1 MLKTPDWTKGESYLL
16 ENAPELK
23 LLIKRFSPCTLKVK
37 ENTTLFPTLVQG
49 IIAQQLPPETSNNIF
64 KEIAKKVPNI
74 EPKNVLA
81 LSDSFFEDQGLSLQK
96 TAYLKNFSQMIID
109 GKITINK
116 FDEMT
121 DNEIKKQLLTV
132 KGLGQ
137 WTIEMTLLLALCR
150 PDIAP
155 TADHIFA
162 KEIKELFNLEKIP
175 KRGQIN
181 TLTKHWQPWRS
192 LAVWY
197 LWQNSDSK
205 AQEKEKNNKN

>member
-1 MLKTPDWTKGESYLL
+1 MLKTPDWTIGESYLL

-23 LLIKRFSPCTLKVK
+23 VLIKRFSPCTLKVK
-37 ENTTLFPTLVQG
+37 ENTTLFPTLIQG
-49 IIAQQLPPETSNNIF
+49 IIAQQLPPEISNNIF
-64 KEIAKKVPNI
+64 KEIAAKAPNI
-74 EPKNVLA
+74 DPETILG
-81 LSDSFFEDQGLSLQK
+81 LSDTFFENQGLSLQK
-96 TAYLKNFSQMIID
+96 TTYLKNFAQMIID
-109 GKITINK
+109 GAITIDK

-121 DNEIKKQLLTV
+121 DSEIKKQLLTV

-155 TADHIFA
+155 AADHIFA
-162 KEIKELFNLEKIP
+162 KELKELFSLDKIP

-205 AQEKEKNNKN
+205 ETSNENKK

>member
-1 MLKTPDWTKGESYLL
+1 MLKTPDWTIGESYLL

-23 LLIKRFSPCTLKVK
+23 SLIKKFSPCTLKVK
-37 ENTTLFPTLVQG
+37 ENTTLFQTLIQG
-49 IIAQQLPPETSNNIF
+49 IIAQQLPPEISNNIF
-64 KEIAKKVPNI
+64 QEIAAKLPNI
-74 EPKNVLA
+74 APESILA

-96 TAYLKNFSQMIID
+96 TAYLKNFAQMIINGD
-109 GKITINK
+109 ITINK
-116 FDEMT
+116 FEEMT
-121 DNEIKKQLLTV
+121 DSEIKKQLLTV

-155 TADHIFA
+155 AADHIFA
-162 KEIKELFNLEKIP
+162 KELKELFNLDKIP

-197 LWQNSDSK
+197 LWQNSDRK
-205 AQEKEKNNKN
+205 EQENKQQNR

>member
-1 MLKTPDWTKGESYLL
+1 MLKTPDWSKGEIYLL
-16 ENAPELK
+16 ENAPELEP
-23 LLIKRFSPCTLKVK
+23 LIKRFSPCTLKVK
-37 ENTTLFPTLVQG
+37 KNTTIFPTLVQG
-49 IIAQQLPPETSNNIF
+49 IIAQQLSPEISNSIF
-64 KEIAKKVPNI
+64 KKIEIEITNI
-74 EPKNVLA
+74 TPKNILA
-81 LSDSFFEDQGLSLQK
+81 LSNSFFEKQGLTLQK
-96 TAYLKNFSQMIID
+96 AIYLKDFAQMIVD
-109 GKITINK
+109 GKLTIDK
-116 FDEMT
+116 FDEMS
-121 DNEIKKQLLTV
+121 DNEIKKQLLQV

-155 TADHIFA
+155 AADHIFA

-181 TLTKHWQPWRS
+181 KLTKHWQPWRS

-205 AQEKEKNNKN
+205 ALAKGKN